1 MFGTLAYRMID
12 KARNETPADST
23 LTPPRAVQNSQEVN
37 LLLEMLP
44 YVAPGDASQE
54 ALAVLNS
61 QNLGTD
67 SKIGTGDWWGLTR
80 KKLELLQSTKDWT
93 SLYSV
98 TKELLPK
105 GDEVK
110 EEPAQDGKA
119 PLKSDAGRGDDWLVW
134 SGFVESA
141 GKLYDAGDKEV
152 SKAALKTILDHRESP
167 AGKASRNGDL
177 ALVKFSS
184 LFHDKKDG
192 PEGTPTLLEA
202 LQQYFDKIGTKVCCF
217 EDIQTY
223 AEMLEESEKQDFVKY
238 IEGHLANMSDADEV
252 G

>member
-98 TKELLPK
+98 TKELL
-105 GDEVK
+105 
-110 EEPAQDGKA
+110 
-119 PLKSDAGRGDDWLVW
+119 LFLNILV
-134 SGFVESA
+134 
-141 GKLYDAGDKEV
+141 
-152 SKAALKTILDHRESP
+152 IM
-167 AGKASRNGDL
+167 
-177 ALVKFSS
+177 
-184 LFHDKKDG
+184 LF
-192 PEGTPTLLEA
+192 
-202 LQQYFDKIGTKVCCF
+202 
-217 EDIQTY
+217 
-223 AEMLEESEKQDFVKY
+223 
-238 IEGHLANMSDADEV
+238 
-252 G
+252 